1 MRVQSLDDVPDQL
14 PGVKGDGVEGL
25 GADPRPKGA
34 ERLGLQLLRVRP
46 GVTLPPWAFSAGM
59 ARGV

>member
-46 GVTLPPWAFSAGM
+46 GGDVAAVGVLRGDG
-59 ARGV
+59 RGV